1 MTGRRIEQGA
11 FAYAEVL
18 IVHLTRR
25 ALISPSRSSDAGPRR
40 FVFLLADG
48 LSMMSLSSAIEPLRS
63 ANRLAGDTLYDW
75 TLVSLDGEP
84 VHSSSGIALA
94 ARTFDDVYK
103 DADYVFVCGGLRLAP
118 ALEPAFVAA
127 LKRAART
134 QAVIGSL
141 STATYLLALAGL
153 LDGYHC
159 TIHWENLPA
168 FTEAFPDLIC
178 SSKLFEIDRDRMTCS
193 GGIAAMDM
201 MLHLIKTQQG
211 SDLAVRV
218 ANQFHH
224 ERMRDTADD
233 QRGWRDQNHASLPRG
248 IRRAIEMMRAHV
260 ETPLQINDIGSAIGM
275 TSRQMERL
283 FLRHLNATPAR
294 YYVQLRLERAHDMLT
309 YSSVPVAD
317 VALATGFASPS
328 HLARWVRRAYGIS
341 PTELRAAQPRS

>member
-1 MTGRRIEQGA
+1 MVNHT
-11 FAYAEVL
+11 
-18 IVHLTRR
+18 
-25 ALISPSRSSDAGPRR
+25 SSAVVPRR
-40 FVFLLADG
+40 FVFLLAEC

-63 ANRLAGDTLYDW
+63 ANRLAGETLYAW
-75 TLVSLDGEP
+75 TLASLDGEP
-84 VHSSSGIALA
+84 VDASNGIPLA
-94 ARTFDDVYK
+94 AHKFDDVYAN
-103 DADYVFVCGGLRLAP
+103 ADYVFICGGLRLPP
-118 ALEPAFVAA
+118 AREPAFVAA
-127 LKRAART
+127 LKSAART
-134 QAVIGSL
+134 NAVIGSL
-141 STATYLLALAGL
+141 STATYLLAVAGL
-153 LDGYHC
+153 LDGYQC

-168 FTEAFPDLIC
+168 FTEAFPDLLC
-178 SSKLFEIDRDRMTCS
+178 SSKLFDIDRDRMTCS

-201 MLHLIKTQQG
+201 MLHLIRIQHG

-224 ERMRDTADD
+224 ERIRGAADN

-283 FLRHLNATPAR
+283 FMRHLNATPAR
-294 YYVQLRLERAHDMLT
+294 YYVQLRLERAHELLT

-317 VALATGFASPS
+317 VAVATGFASPS

-341 PTELRAAQPRS
+341 PTELRAAQPRP

>member
-1 MTGRRIEQGA
+1 MRRFESSIA
-11 FAYAEVL
+11 N
-18 IVHLTRR
+18 R
-25 ALISPSRSSDAGPRR
+25 ALLKSASSSATVPRQ

-63 ANRLAGDTLYDW
+63 ANRLAGETLYAW
-75 TLVSLDGEP
+75 TLASLDGEP
-84 VHSSSGIALA
+84 APASNGIALA
-94 ARTFDDVYK
+94 ARKFDDVLAG
-103 DADYVFVCGGLRLAP
+103 ADYVFVCGGLRLAP

-127 LKRAART
+127 LRRAART
-134 QAVIGSL
+134 GAVIGSL
-141 STATYLLALAGL
+141 STGTYLLALAGL
-153 LDGYHC
+153 LDGYQC

-168 FTEAFPDLIC
+168 FTEAFPDLLC
-178 SSKLFEIDRDRMTCS
+178 SSKLYEIDRDRMTCS
-193 GGIAAMDM
+193 GGIASMDL
-201 MLHLIKTQQG
+201 MLHLIKMQHG

-224 ERMRDTADD
+224 ERMRDTADS

-294 YYVQLRLERAHDMLT
+294 YYVQLRLERAHEMLT

-317 VALATGFASPS
+317 VAVATGFASPS
-328 HLARWVRRAYGIS
+328 HLARWVRRAYGTS
-341 PTELRAAQPRS
+341 PTELRAAQTQS